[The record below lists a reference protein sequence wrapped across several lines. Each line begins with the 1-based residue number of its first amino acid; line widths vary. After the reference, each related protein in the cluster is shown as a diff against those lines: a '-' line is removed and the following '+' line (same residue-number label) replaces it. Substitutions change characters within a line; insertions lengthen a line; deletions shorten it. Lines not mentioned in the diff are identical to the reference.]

1 MLESKNFLAMSQL
14 PEATKKSARMIEK
27 EAAALNVSDFEL
39 PPNWFYLFYFEIDEK
54 FSKIPADSPRWPLD
68 YKNSQKVSLMYGDQ
82 VDIICYAHGGKAL
95 GEFKYQGYEK
105 DVNKYLREL
114 CQSNGAA
121 AREKAINIGCGSSQG
136 SNRNDNNQN
145 YRPSCSPEIGLPSS
159 QSRLVIDNEAVADE
173 PPFVDALVEDYFGR
187 AAKKSKRSKTPEG
200 GAACSSSSQSDE
212 VRI

>member
-1 MLESKNFLAMSQL
+1 
-14 PEATKKSARMIEK
+14 
-27 EAAALNVSDFEL
+27 
-39 PPNWFYLFYFEIDEK
+39 
-54 FSKIPADSPRWPLD
+54 
-68 YKNSQKVSLMYGDQ
+68 MYGDQ

-121 AREKAINIGCGSSQG
+121 AREEAINIGCGSSQG
-136 SNRNDNNQN
+136 SNRIDNNQN
-145 YRPSCSPEIGLPSS
+145 DRPSCSPEIGLPSS
-159 QSRLVIDNEAVADE
+159 QSRLVIDNEAVADK
-173 PPFVDALVEDYFGR
+173 PPFVDALVEDYFGC
-187 AAKKSKRSKTPEG
+187 AAKKSKKSKTPEG